1 MTSNMAKKSMAAQM
15 STNNTEVYV
24 PPHLAPGA
32 IGGSWSNFL
41 ICLTVMSSDI

>member
-24 PPHLAPGA
+24 PQHLAPGQS
-32 IGGSWSNFL
+32 GGVGRICL
-41 ICLTVMSSDI
+41 ICLTFMSSDI